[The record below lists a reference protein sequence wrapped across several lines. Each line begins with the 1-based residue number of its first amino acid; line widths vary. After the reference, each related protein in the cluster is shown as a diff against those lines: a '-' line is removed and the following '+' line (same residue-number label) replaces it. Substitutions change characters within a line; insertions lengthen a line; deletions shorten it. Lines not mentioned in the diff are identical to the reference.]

1 MKKQRSYWM
10 SGSPSSRMRAS
21 AGALSPRGCCKRCR
35 RKRRRVTCRSKT
47 STVFYCVMIS
57 PARCRWCSRNGRMED
72 WNTGKLEDWNTGR
85 VKTRND
91 GKNGKMNLKPIFQ
104 HSNIPIFHSLKEKYD
119 EI

>member
-1 MKKQRSYWM
+1 
-10 SGSPSSRMRAS
+10 
-21 AGALSPRGCCKRCR
+21 
-35 RKRRRVTCRSKT
+35 
-47 STVFYCVMIS
+47 
-57 PARCRWCSRNGRMED
+57 MED